1 VARSRLGLERTNVC
15 DGPPAAASRKIHRR
29 HVMERSRRSSC
40 ERRRKLR
47 YSAADARIVSVDLVL
62 AYPPRPGTQNC
73 SQLFQLIALSD
84 HMSTREKLIAEA
96 DYSSA
101 SALVIFEAMAEE
113 TSVSA
118 LRHG

>member
-1 VARSRLGLERTNVC
+1 VTAAKKLARKSIRLVKFSSRLEL
-15 DGPPAAASRKIHRR
+15 PFKLPAAGDPEHLQL
-29 HVMERSRRSSC
+29 SC
-40 ERRRKLR
+40 AKWAFL
-47 YSAADARIVSVDLVL
+47 VLVL